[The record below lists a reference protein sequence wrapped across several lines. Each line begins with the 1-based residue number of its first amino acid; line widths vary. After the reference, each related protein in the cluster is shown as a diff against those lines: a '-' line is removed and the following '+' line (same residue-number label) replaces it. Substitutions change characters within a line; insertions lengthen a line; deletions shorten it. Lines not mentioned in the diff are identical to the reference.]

1 MNKTNYYVK
10 KRIIWIRN
18 EEIIQNVPYRDKNA
32 LKKVQVGKME
42 AGVRMAIVRKSC
54 KDEQEGILEDNT
66 ENGNE
71 IIQHYS
77 NSENF

>member
-1 MNKTNYYVK
+1 
-10 KRIIWIRN
+10 
-18 EEIIQNVPYRDKNA
+18 
-32 LKKVQVGKME
+32 ME

-77 NSENF
+77 SSENFSDFMKATHSD